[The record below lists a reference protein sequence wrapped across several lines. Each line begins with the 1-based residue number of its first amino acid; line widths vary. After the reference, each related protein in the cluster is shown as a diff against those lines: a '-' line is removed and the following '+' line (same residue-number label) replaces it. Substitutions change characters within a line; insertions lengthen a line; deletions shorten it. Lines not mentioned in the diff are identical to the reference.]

1 MESFFLFLGY
11 FVAAMALLGVFVVIY
26 TWVTPYDDFALIRQN
41 NSAAATVLCGA
52 ILGFTFPLVAAI
64 YFTHS
69 FVEMAI
75 WAAVTGVMQL
85 LLFTIMRRSAG
96 AIAHG
101 EMASALLLATTSV
114 AAGLLNAVCISN

>member
-1 MESFFLFLGY
+1 MESIFLFLGY
-11 FVAAMALLGVFVVIY
+11 LATAMALLGLFVIVY

-64 YFTHS
+64 YYTHS
-69 FVEMAI
+69 FVEMTI
-75 WAAVTGVMQL
+75 WAVITGIVQVS
-85 LLFTIMRRSAG
+85 LFALMRRSAG

-101 EMASALLLATTSV
+101 EMASALVLATCSIS
-114 AAGLLNAVCISN
+114 AGLLNAVCISS